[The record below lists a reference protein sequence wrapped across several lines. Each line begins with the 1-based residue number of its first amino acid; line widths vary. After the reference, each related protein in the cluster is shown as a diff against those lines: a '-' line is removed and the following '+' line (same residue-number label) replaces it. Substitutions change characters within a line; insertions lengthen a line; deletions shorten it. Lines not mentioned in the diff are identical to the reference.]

1 MQNMDSFYIVSNS
14 MKDKNLEVTRR
25 VVSFLRRNKK
35 FVFPD
40 TGLDGSHVS
49 APEDIDCVISIGGDG
64 TMIKAVREL
73 ADRDV
78 LFVGINLGTIG
89 FLTDVETASLESS
102 LQRLMDGRYDVE
114 ERMMITGCVN
124 DGDEKLALNDITM
137 ARSGPLS
144 VLEYR
149 VYVNDNFLTSYRADG
164 VIVSTPT
171 GSTGYNLS
179 AGGPIVKPNS
189 QVMVITPICAHTL
202 NSRSIV
208 LGKRDV
214 VRVEVIWD
222 RVGGAAEVSYD
233 GENHTPL
240 NIGDAV
246 TIKAALKTTK
256 FVRMS
261 SESFVTLLSQK
272 LR

>member
-1 MQNMDSFYIVSNS
+1 MDSFYIVSNA

-25 VVSFLRRNKK
+25 VVSFLRRYKK

-40 TGLDGSHVS
+40 TGLDGSHVE

-64 TMIKAVREL
+64 TMVKAIRDM

-89 FLTDVETASLESS
+89 FLTDVETSSLESS

-114 ERMMITGCVN
+114 ERMMITGDVN
-124 DGDEKLALNDITM
+124 GENERLAMNDITI
-137 ARSGPLS
+137 ARTGPLS

-179 AGGPIVKPNS
+179 AGGPILKPNS
-189 QVMVITPICAHTL
+189 KVMVITPICAHTL

-208 LGKRDV
+208 LGQDDV

-222 RVGGAAEVSYD
+222 RIGGAAEVSYD
-233 GENHTPL
+233 GENNTPL

-246 TIKAALKTTK
+246 TIKRAPKTTK

-261 SESFVTLLSQK
+261 RESFVTLLSQK
-272 LR
+272 LK

>member
-1 MQNMDSFYIVSNS
+1 MDSFYIVTNP
-14 MKDKNLEVTRR
+14 MKDKDLEVTRR
-25 VVSFLRRNKK
+25 VVNFLRRYKK

-40 TGLDGSHVS
+40 TGLDGSHVD

-64 TMIKAVREL
+64 TMVKAIRDM

-89 FLTDVETASLESS
+89 FLTDVETSSLESA

-114 ERMMITGCVN
+114 ERMMITGSIN
-124 DGDEKLALNDITM
+124 GENSRLAMNDITL
-137 ARSGPLS
+137 ARTGPLS

-149 VYVNDNFLTSYRADG
+149 VYVNDSFLTSYRADG

-189 QVMVITPICAHTL
+189 GVIVITPICAHTL

-208 LGKRDV
+208 LGDSDV
-214 VRVEVIWD
+214 IRVEVVWD
-222 RVGGAAEVSYD
+222 RVGGAAQVSYD
-233 GENHTPL
+233 GENNTPL

-246 TIKAALKTTK
+246 TIKRAPKRTK

-261 SESFVTLLSQK
+261 RESFVTLLSQK
-272 LR
+272 LK